1 MEEIKFKKSLGQNFI
16 FDKNLL
22 NAIATDGEVGTDDV
36 VLEVGAGAGTLTE
49 ILCKRAS
56 KVISYE
62 IDKSL
67 TERLNAIKEANPNLT
82 LCFEDF
88 MQADLTTLSIKP
100 TRVVANIPYY
110 ITTPIIFKL
119 IEQEFKSIL
128 VLVQKEVA
136 LRFSA
141 QPKTKD
147 YGITSVILQSVF
159 EVKVTRIVK
168 KENFTPAPKVDSAT
182 VKFTPHKKY
191 KIANFEEFKKLI
203 HLAFAMR
210 RKTLVNNL
218 KGKYDKILLENILKN
233 LNYLPN
239 VRPEEISVEN
249 YINLFN
255 QLNTKNK

>member
-1 MEEIKFKKSLGQNFI
+1 M
-16 FDKNLL
+16 FD
-22 NAIATDGEVGTDDV
+22 
-36 VLEVGAGAGTLTE
+36 
-49 ILCKRAS
+49 
-56 KVISYE
+56 
-62 IDKSL
+62 
-67 TERLNAIKEANPNLT
+67 
-82 LCFEDF
+82 
-88 MQADLTTLSIKP
+88 
-100 TRVVANIPYY
+100 
-110 ITTPIIFKL
+110 
-119 IEQEFKSIL
+119 
-128 VLVQKEVA
+128 
-136 LRFSA
+136 
-141 QPKTKD
+141 
-147 YGITSVILQSVF
+147 
-159 EVKVTRIVK
+159 VKVTRIVK

-182 VKFTPHKKY
+182 VKLTPHKKY